1 MCKRSIAPEALANV
15 DQWRC
20 MMEEAGE
27 LVRLASVEVFEAVPA
42 SAMDSTRN
50 GKIADPA
57 RAPWQAFRSGQ

>member
-27 LVRLASVEVFEAVPA
+27 LLRLASVEVFEAVPA
-42 SAMDSTRN
+42 
-50 GKIADPA
+50 
-57 RAPWQAFRSGQ
+57 